1 MGSNLKGIRAEMEAL
16 VASKRQDLR
25 KYALGKFRSEIQQ
38 AVLMQDHQR
47 SPYQKVFQRCALAVH
62 HGGSGTTQ
70 SALLA
75 GLPSIIVAH
84 LSDQF
89 FWGSELERLGV
100 AGRTLKRKGLKANH
114 LAAEISRV
122 LGRRDLA
129 ARSRALGER
138 MAQEDG
144 VATAIALISKKLL
157 VMGIV

>member
-1 MGSNLKGIRAEMEAL
+1 LDYIRET
-16 VASKRQDLR
+16 VAIWMNAVRQAGRRAILQFPCG
-25 KYALGKFRSEIQQ
+25 AISEFKTD
-38 AVLMQDHQR
+38 ARFFTVQR
-47 SPYQKVFQRCALAVH
+47 SPYQKVFPRCALAVH

-89 FWGSELERLGV
+89 FWGCELERLGV
-100 AGRTLKRKGLKANH
+100 AGRTLKRKGLKANQ

-144 VATAIALISKKLL
+144 VATAIALISKQLL